1 MKIYFDG
8 CSNTWGAGLETP
20 ELSRYSR
27 LVSEHFGAEEHNI
40 ARRGGSDK
48 RVLRNLLE
56 TDLSEFDYIIV
67 QMTFKNRTEYWCDNK
82 KRWMSINL
90 DSIKRK
96 GVERKLNGSF
106 FWKDYFKDVY
116 TDKLGSINQLTYYH
130 AMRNVLKDKKHI
142 IIGING
148 WGHVIQ
154 APVDMKFTNFKSN
167 DSIDYNTAPHGHV
180 SKEGHKI
187 IAEEI
192 IKHIEKHK

>member
-27 LVSEHFGAEEHNI
+27 LVSEHFGAEEDNI

-56 TDLSEFDYIIV
+56 TVLSEFDYIIV

-90 DSIKRK
+90 DSINRK

-106 FWKDYFKDVY
+106 FWIDYFKHVY
-116 TDKLGSINQLTYYH
+116 TDKLANINQLTYYH

-154 APVDMKFTNFKSN
+154 APVEYNFTNFESHNTIKYKSERSN
-167 DSIDYNTAPHGHV
+167 HPSE
-180 SKEGHKI
+180 EGHKL
-187 IAEEI
+187 IAEVI
-192 IKHIEKHK
+192 IKHIENHK

>member
-8 CSNTWGAGLETP
+8 CSNTWGAELETP
-20 ELSRYSR
+20 ELSRYSKI
-27 LVSEHFGAEEHNI
+27 VSDHFGAEEHNI

-67 QMTFKNRTEYWCDNK
+67 QMTCKNRTEYWCDNK
-82 KRWMSINL
+82 KRWMQINL

-96 GVERKLNGSF
+96 GVEKKLNGSF
-106 FWKDYFKDVY
+106 FWIDYFKHVY
-116 TDKLGSINQLTYYH
+116 TPKLGSINQLTYYH

-167 DSIDYNTAPHGHV
+167 DSIDYKNAPHGHV

-192 IKHIEKHK
+192 IKHIEKDK